1 MAVSPSTGLHCR
13 LRNLRPNFDVVFESL
28 LTPCLF
34 SVHRM
39 ALVGKELGKDVGQW
53 FRPSTTAGAIR
64 CVDAVRRCRVY
75 ADGSFRSLVQSFP
88 DALLGISVAV
98 DGQIF
103 QTDVYLASHRPP
115 NLLVPANY
123 LEGVRSSY
131 SSVSARNRQGQPDI

>member
-1 MAVSPSTGLHCR
+1 MSK
-13 LRNLRPNFDVVFESL
+13 FDVVFR
-28 LTPCLF
+28 F
-34 SVHRM
+34 SVDTVFFQRHRM

-75 ADGSFRSLVQSFP
+75 ADGSFRSLVQSSP
-88 DALLGISVAV
+88 DASLGISVAV
-98 DGQIF
+98 DGHIF
-103 QTDVYLASHRPP
+103 QTDVYLASHRPL